1 MIYCAKCGTSNPEQ
15 SRFCRN
21 CGSTLQMQTVRPSVA
36 ASTVVI
42 VFVLLLLA
50 ASMMVAFSKGIETDV
65 VGIVLMLPY
74 LLVSVAVIPML
85 SFVKEQGDIKMR
97 NFHFVTLLVLLIAN
111 ILMILLVLNGSMLLP
126 HVLLSAGLAVNTIV
140 AWFRCPAE
148 SEDN

>member
-1 MIYCAKCGTSNPEQ
+1 MIYCTKCGTPNPEQ

-21 CGSTLQMQTVRPSVA
+21 CGNPLQMQTVRPSVA

-42 VFVLLLLA
+42 VFVLLLLV
-50 ASMMVAFSKGIETDV
+50 ASILVAFSKGIETDV

-111 ILMILLVLNGSMLLP
+111 ALMILLILNGSMLLP

-140 AWFRCPAE
+140 AWFRRPVE

>member
-21 CGSTLQMQTVRPSVA
+21 CGSTLQKQTVRPPVA

-42 VFVLLLLA
+42 VFVLLLLV
-50 ASMMVAFSKGIETDV
+50 ASILVAFSKGIETDV

-97 NFHFVTLLVLLIAN
+97 NFHFVTLLVLLNAN
-111 ILMILLVLNGSMLLP
+111 TLMILLMLNGSMLLP

-140 AWFRCPAE
+140 AWFRRPVE

>member
-1 MIYCAKCGTSNPEQ
+1 MIYCAKCGTSNPDQ

-21 CGSTLQMQTVRPSVA
+21 CGSTLQKQTVRPSVA

-42 VFVLLLLA
+42 VFVLLLLV
-50 ASMMVAFSKGIETDV
+50 ASMMVAFRKGIEMNIIA
-65 VGIVLMLPY
+65 IVLTVPF
-74 LLVSVAVIPML
+74 LLSSVTLFPML

-111 ILMILLVLNGSMLLP
+111 TLMILLMLNGSMLLP
-126 HVLLSAGLAVNTIV
+126 HVLLSVGLAVNTIV
-140 AWFRCPAE
+140 AWSRRPVE

>member
-21 CGSTLQMQTVRPSVA
+21 CGSTLQKQTVRPSVA

-42 VFVLLLLA
+42 VFVLLLLV
-50 ASMMVAFSKGIETDV
+50 ASILVAFRKGIEMNIIA
-65 VGIVLMLPY
+65 IVLTVPF
-74 LLVSVAVIPML
+74 LLSSVTLFPML

-111 ILMILLVLNGSMLLP
+111 TLMILLMLNGSMLLP

-140 AWFRCPAE
+140 AWFRRPAE

>member
-1 MIYCAKCGTSNPEQ
+1 MIYCTKCGTSNPEQ

-21 CGSTLQMQTVRPSVA
+21 CGSTLQKQTVRPSVA

-42 VFVLLLLA
+42 VFVLLLLV
-50 ASMMVAFSKGIETDV
+50 ASILVAFRKGIEMNIIA
-65 VGIVLMLPY
+65 IVLTVSF
-74 LLVSVAVIPML
+74 LLSSVTLIPML

-111 ILMILLVLNGSMLLP
+111 TLMILLILNGSMLLP

-140 AWFRCPAE
+140 AWFRRPAE

>member
-21 CGSTLQMQTVRPSVA
+21 CGSTLQKQTVRPSVV

-42 VFVLLLLA
+42 VFVLLLLV
-50 ASMMVAFSKGIETDV
+50 ASFSKGIETDV

-111 ILMILLVLNGSMLLP
+111 ALMILLMLNGSMLLP

-140 AWFRCPAE
+140 AWFRRPAE